1 MNLTIARLDL
11 RLRRRAMIGYA
22 IGLAAYAFAIVA
34 LYPSFKND
42 AALDRLTESNSTM
55 MAAFGVSGSLTS
67 PFIALV
73 WTLLYFRLR
82 QVKAEPAAPTAPPA
96 GT

>member
-67 PFIALV
+67 PVGWLNANLFNNFLPRIVIILTVDYSA
-73 WTLLYFRLR
+73 
-82 QVKAEPAAPTAPPA
+82 
-96 GT
+96 